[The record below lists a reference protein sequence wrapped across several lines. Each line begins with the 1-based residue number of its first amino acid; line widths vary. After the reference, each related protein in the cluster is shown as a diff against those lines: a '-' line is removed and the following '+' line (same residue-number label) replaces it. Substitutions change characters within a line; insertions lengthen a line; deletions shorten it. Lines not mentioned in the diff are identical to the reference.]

1 LMLLSAFFMSALG
14 KDWKTCV
21 SRFPTFHS
29 RCCYEEQ
36 MQLAIQITLTML
48 FSSKFADYHTLWY
61 KSVTTMAL
69 FLALN
74 LEVKC

>member
-1 LMLLSAFFMSALG
+1 
-14 KDWKTCV
+14 
-21 SRFPTFHS
+21 
-29 RCCYEEQ
+29 